1 MEYDIIKLYKTK
13 AIIKIDK
20 IYYLV
25 DLDEL
30 LKTVK
35 FEMTERGKIV
45 PKEYRMFF
53 NQFDE
58 KNNKYI
64 IKISALDGEVYS
76 MNGFL
81 DENGNMLNKYVINA
95 YGCEFKIMLPNE
107 DMQAEDIIKRC
118 IDAVN
123 EYNSFYLDDQ
133 IEAEYVLQ

>member
-13 AIIKIDK
+13 VIIKIDK
-20 IYYLV
+20 VYYLV

-64 IKISALDGEVYS
+64 IKINTLDGKVYS

-95 YGCEFKIMLPNE
+95 YGCEFEVMLPNE

-118 IDAVN
+118 VGAVN

-133 IEAEYVLQ
+133 VEAEHVLQ

>member
-20 IYYLV
+20 VYYLV

-35 FEMTERGKIV
+35 FEMTERGKMI

-64 IKISALDGEVYS
+64 IKINTLDGEVYF
-76 MNGFL
+76 MNGYL

-95 YGCEFKIMLPNE
+95 NVCEFEFMLPNE

-133 IEAEYVLQ
+133 VEAEHVLQ

>member
-20 IYYLV
+20 VYYLV
-25 DLDEL
+25 DLHEL

-35 FEMTERGKIV
+35 FEMTERGKMI

-64 IKISALDGEVYS
+64 IKINTLDGEVYS

-95 YGCEFKIMLPNE
+95 YGCEFEVMSPNE
-107 DMQAEDIIKRC
+107 NMQAEDIIKRC
-118 IDAVN
+118 IGAVN

-133 IEAEYVLQ
+133 IEAEHVLQ

>member
-13 AIIKIDK
+13 VIIKIDK
-20 IYYLV
+20 VYYLV

-35 FEMTERGKIV
+35 FEMTERGKMI

-64 IKISALDGEVYS
+64 IKINTL
-76 MNGFL
+76 
-81 DENGNMLNKYVINA
+81 
-95 YGCEFKIMLPNE
+95 
-107 DMQAEDIIKRC
+107 AEKLLKSC
-118 IDAVN
+118 
-123 EYNSFYLDDQ
+123 
-133 IEAEYVLQ
+133 